1 MASNETRRNRVRAS
15 AAAERYLAI
24 FGVVAG
30 AAGALVWLALS
41 LLT

>member
-1 MASNETRRNRVRAS
+1 MASNETRRNRLRAS
-15 AAAERYLAI
+15 AAGERYLAI

-30 AAGALVWLALS
+30 AAGALVWLALT